1 MTQAGVD
8 QADMAER
15 LREVTDHLTAGLVD
29 LLVQQV
35 PALIAA
41 ARSKMA
47 VAWSSSYARGIALW
61 LPSVTNARAPRLF
74 LRVQPQ
80 MRLGRA
86 RLAMAMRGG
95 AGHEADARRG
105 IP

>member
-15 LREVTDHLTAGLVD
+15 LREVTDHLTA
-29 LLVQQV
+29 
-35 PALIAA
+35 LIAA

-47 VAWSSSYARGIALW
+47 VAWSSSYARGITLW

-86 RLAMAMRGG
+86 RLTMAMRGG